1 MMTETGPCLV
11 EVNVRCHGARGVW
24 MPVARAFA
32 GYTPGGVDG
41 SRARSLVGM
50 GQNYQPQYKGVGAIW
65 ISRHIQDRSGSSRL
79 ETMVNPQ
86 LSEFMIVLLKR

>member
-1 MMTETGPCLV
+1 MTETGPCLV
-11 EVNVRCHGARGVW
+11 EVNLRCHGAGGVW

-32 GYTPGGVDG
+32 GYTQAG
-41 SRARSLVGM
+41 ST
-50 GQNYQPQYKGVGAIW
+50 GQGQGPWWGWVKIISPQYKGVGAIW